1 MVVLGRLPDD
11 PTPAPYA
18 IRQRVLAT
26 KRLDPG
32 RNTATTATCRT
43 SGRPLRLATAAELLG
58 VSEVADLAAETA
70 GRLKTLRLEVA
81 VVGEFKRGKSSLIN
95 ALIGREVLPVG
106 VLPLTAVPTVLE
118 QGEDGLVVEFADG
131 RQEHHPLRQVARF
144 VTEEANPGNRLGVAR
159 VTARLHTPLLDA
171 GVRLVDTPG
180 VGSVHEHNTRSTDAY
195 LPSLDAAV
203 LVTSADP
210 PISRAERAFLQR
222 VLGHAVRL
230 FVVLNKAD
238 YLAAGDLD
246 RTVAFTGAVVRQVLP
261 DWPGPVYP
269 LSARPGAGNPDGLR
283 RFGDDLARFLHEE
296 RAAVVTD
303 SARRSA
309 ARGLGSLR
317 LALDLERRAASLPA
331 EELATRRAQFAAVV
345 DRLASDAADDAALL
359 GAAVRRGLEA
369 LDETLA
375 PHRAEL
381 ARRAEQATIQAAERH
396 PDAGPGRL
404 LELLQAER
412 PAMLEG
418 LSGELV
424 ERAGAAAVAAYRQAT
439 AAVTKRAANRVQRLQ
454 AEAASTF
461 GVPLPDFV
469 APDLDLGIA
478 KVSFSVPRVTLLA
491 EQLASASWR
500 LLGARAARARA
511 IARAREQAA
520 EEAQMLLGRLR
531 GATSEQLGEAARQLG
546 ARLQR
551 HQAALAT
558 GLSAAI
564 ERGGGLLA
572 EAEDRRQRRTLQL
585 ERAADLL
592 QEVAVGL
599 QRQPATPGGQV
610 NGRSLP
616 AAHDDASRRQPA

>member
-1 MVVLGRLPDD
+1 MQADVQAATASTVD
-11 PTPAPYA
+11 PALA
-18 IRQRVLAT
+18 RVLA
-26 KRLDPG
+26 
-32 RNTATTATCRT
+32 
-43 SGRPLRLATAAELLG
+43 RLAEAAELLG
-58 VSEVADLAAETA
+58 VAEVRDLAAEVA
-70 GRLKTLRLEVA
+70 GRLQALRLEVA
-81 VVGEFKRGKSSLIN
+81 VVGEFKRGKSSLLN
-95 ALIGREVLPVG
+95 ALVGREVLPVG

-118 QGEDGLVVEFADG
+118 QGEEALVVEYTDG
-131 RQEHHPLRQVARF
+131 RQEQHPLPQLANF

-195 LPSLDAAV
+195 LPNLDAAV

-210 PISRAERAFLQR
+210 PISAAERAFLER
-222 VLGHAVRL
+222 VLAHAVRL

-246 RTVAFTGAVVRQVLP
+246 RTVAFTERVVRQVLP
-261 DWPGPVYP
+261 DWPGPLYP
-269 LSARPGAGNPDGLR
+269 LSARPGVGEPKGVR
-283 RFGDDLARFLHEE
+283 RFAADLTRFLRQE
-296 RAAVVTD
+296 RAAVVTE

-309 ARGLGSLR
+309 AQGLGSMQ
-317 LALDLERRAASLPA
+317 LALELERRAASVPA
-331 EELATRRAQFAAVV
+331 EELASRRAQFAAAV
-345 DRLASDAADDAALL
+345 DRLTDDAADDAALL
-359 GAAVRRGLEA
+359 GAAVRGLEA

-381 ARRAEQATIQAAERH
+381 ARRAKQATFQVAERH
-396 PDAGPGRL
+396 PDASPGRL
-404 LELLQAER
+404 LELLAAER

-418 LSGELV
+418 LSRELV
-424 ERAGAAAVAAYRQAT
+424 ERAGAAAVAAYRQAA
-439 AAVTKRAANRVQRLQ
+439 AAVAKRAADRVQRLQ

-461 GVPLPDFV
+461 GVPLPDFI

-500 LLGARAARARA
+500 LLGAQAARARA
-511 IARAREQAA
+511 INRARAQAT

-531 GATSEQLGEAARQLG
+531 GATSQQLGEAARQLG

-551 HQAALAT
+551 HQAALAASLT
-558 GLSAAI
+558 AAI

-572 EAEDRRQRRTLQL
+572 EAQDHRQRRTVQL

-592 QEVAVGL
+592 QEVTSL
-599 QRQPATPGGQV
+599 QRQPAAGSQV
-610 NGRSLP
+610 EGRSP
-616 AAHDDASRRQPA
+616 PTAADHASRRQPA

>member
-1 MVVLGRLPDD
+1 M
-11 PTPAPYA
+11 
-18 IRQRVLAT
+18 LA
-26 KRLDPG
+26 
-32 RNTATTATCRT
+32 
-43 SGRPLRLATAAELLG
+43 RLATAAELLG
-58 VSEVADLAAETA
+58 VTEVADLAAETA
-70 GRLKTLRLEVA
+70 SRLKTLRLEVA

-106 VLPLTAVPTVLE
+106 VLPLTAVLTVLE

-131 RQEHHPLRQVARF
+131 RQEHHPLPQVARF

-195 LPSLDAAV
+195 LPRLDAAV

-246 RTVAFTGAVVRQVLP
+246 RTVAFTEAVVRQVLP
-261 DWPGPVYP
+261 NWPGPVYP
-269 LSARPGAGNPDGLR
+269 LSARPGVGNPDGLR
-283 RFGDDLARFLHEE
+283 RFGDDLARFLREE

-345 DRLASDAADDAALL
+345 DRLASDADDDAALL

-375 PHRAEL
+375 PTGRSWSAAPSRPPSRQRSGTRMPGRAGSWSCS
-381 ARRAEQATIQAAERH
+381 RRSGQPCSRDC
-396 PDAGPGRL
+396 PGSWSSGPGR
-404 LELLQAER
+404 
-412 PAMLEG
+412 
-418 LSGELV
+418 
-424 ERAGAAAVAAYRQAT
+424 
-439 AAVTKRAANRVQRLQ
+439 
-454 AEAASTF
+454 
-461 GVPLPDFV
+461 
-469 APDLDLGIA
+469 
-478 KVSFSVPRVTLLA
+478 PR
-491 EQLASASWR
+491 
-500 LLGARAARARA
+500 
-511 IARAREQAA
+511 
-520 EEAQMLLGRLR
+520 
-531 GATSEQLGEAARQLG
+531 
-546 ARLQR
+546 
-551 HQAALAT
+551 
-558 GLSAAI
+558 
-564 ERGGGLLA
+564 
-572 EAEDRRQRRTLQL
+572 
-585 ERAADLL
+585 
-592 QEVAVGL
+592 
-599 QRQPATPGGQV
+599 
-610 NGRSLP
+610 
-616 AAHDDASRRQPA
+616 

>member
-1 MVVLGRLPDD
+1 MQADVQAATASTVD
-11 PTPAPYA
+11 PALA
-18 IRQRVLAT
+18 RVLA
-26 KRLDPG
+26 
-32 RNTATTATCRT
+32 
-43 SGRPLRLATAAELLG
+43 RLAEAAELLG
-58 VSEVADLAAETA
+58 VAEVRDLAAEGT
-70 GRLKTLRLEVA
+70 GRLQALRLEVA
-81 VVGEFKRGKSSLIN
+81 VVGEFKRGKSSLLN
-95 ALIGREVLPVG
+95 ALVGREVLPVG
-106 VLPLTAVPTVLE
+106 VLPLTAVPTVIE
-118 QGEDGLVVEFADG
+118 QGEEALVVEYTDG
-131 RQEHHPLRQVARF
+131 RQEQHPLRQLASF
-144 VTEEANPGNRLGVAR
+144 VTEEANPGNRLGVIR

-195 LPSLDAAV
+195 LPNLDAAV

-210 PISRAERAFLQR
+210 PISAGERAFLER
-222 VLGHAVRL
+222 VLAHAVRL

-246 RTVAFTGAVVRQVLP
+246 RTIAFTERVVRQVLP

-269 LSARPGAGNPDGLR
+269 LSARPGVGDPEDVR
-283 RFGDDLARFLHEE
+283 RFAADLTRFLRQE

-309 ARGLGSLR
+309 AQGLGSLQ
-317 LALDLERRAASLPA
+317 LALELERRAASLPA
-331 EELATRRAQFAAVV
+331 EELATRRAQFAAAV
-345 DRLASDAADDAALL
+345 DRLTDDAADDAALL

-375 PHRAEL
+375 PHRDEL
-381 ARRAEQATIQAAERH
+381 ARRAEQTTLQVAERH
-396 PDAGPGRL
+396 PDASPGRL
-404 LELLQAER
+404 LELLAAER

-418 LSGELV
+418 LSRELV
-424 ERAGAAAVAAYRQAT
+424 ERAGAAALVAYRQAA
-439 AAVTKRAANRVQRLQ
+439 AAVAERAADRVQRLQ

-500 LLGARAARARA
+500 LLGAQTARARA
-511 IARAREQAA
+511 IGRARVQAA

-531 GATSEQLGEAARQLG
+531 GATSQQLGEAARQLG

-551 HQAALAT
+551 HQAALAASLT
-558 GLSAAI
+558 AAI

-572 EAEDRRQRRTLQL
+572 EAQDRRQRRTLELQ
-585 ERAADLL
+585 RAAVLL
-592 QEVAVGL
+592 QEVTIGL
-599 QRQPATPGGQV
+599 QRQPAMPGGQV
-610 NGRSLP
+610 DGRSPP
-616 AAHDDASRRQPA
+616 AARDHASRRQPA

>member
-1 MVVLGRLPDD
+1 
-11 PTPAPYA
+11 
-18 IRQRVLAT
+18 
-26 KRLDPG
+26 
-32 RNTATTATCRT
+32 
-43 SGRPLRLATAAELLG
+43 
-58 VSEVADLAAETA
+58 
-70 GRLKTLRLEVA
+70 
-81 VVGEFKRGKSSLIN
+81 
-95 ALIGREVLPVG
+95 
-106 VLPLTAVPTVLE
+106 
-118 QGEDGLVVEFADG
+118 
-131 RQEHHPLRQVARF
+131 
-144 VTEEANPGNRLGVAR
+144 
-159 VTARLHTPLLDA
+159 
-171 GVRLVDTPG
+171 
-180 VGSVHEHNTRSTDAY
+180 
-195 LPSLDAAV
+195 
-203 LVTSADP
+203 
-210 PISRAERAFLQR
+210 
-222 VLGHAVRL
+222 
-230 FVVLNKAD
+230 
-238 YLAAGDLD
+238 
-246 RTVAFTGAVVRQVLP
+246 
-261 DWPGPVYP
+261 
-269 LSARPGAGNPDGLR
+269 
-283 RFGDDLARFLHEE
+283 
-296 RAAVVTD
+296 VVTD

-500 LLGARAARARA
+500 LLGARAARTRA

-520 EEAQMLLGRLR
+520 EEAPMLLGRLR
-531 GATSEQLGEAARQLG
+531 GATSQQLGEAAR
-546 ARLQR
+546 
-551 HQAALAT
+551 
-558 GLSAAI
+558 
-564 ERGGGLLA
+564 
-572 EAEDRRQRRTLQL
+572 
-585 ERAADLL
+585 
-592 QEVAVGL
+592 
-599 QRQPATPGGQV
+599 
-610 NGRSLP
+610 
-616 AAHDDASRRQPA
+616 

>member
-461 GVPLPDFV
+461 GVPLPDFI

-500 LLGARAARARA
+500 LLGAQAARARA
-511 IARAREQAA
+511 IGRARAQAA

-531 GATSEQLGEAARQLG
+531 GATSPNNSARPPASSG
-546 ARLQR
+546 PACN
-551 HQAALAT
+551 AT
-558 GLSAAI
+558 
-564 ERGGGLLA
+564 RPPWP
-572 EAEDRRQRRTLQL
+572 
-585 ERAADLL
+585 
-592 QEVAVGL
+592 
-599 QRQPATPGGQV
+599 PA
-610 NGRSLP
+610 
-616 AAHDDASRRQPA
+616 